1 MAAAEVPDSVA
12 QGAVAQNPPA
22 VAMNIFKRNPI
33 P

>member
-1 MAAAEVPDSVA
+1 MAAAEVPGSVA